1 MTAPNPNTP
10 QNQPPSVCPNSGP
23 QSQPP
28 PNGKTRPHESGFP
41 VRPIMRASMAERG
54 YTNDKMVKH
63 RTSRRAFF
71 HDYCEPGY
79 YMITATTVP
88 GSPPLSVIPD
98 IPIENLRKG
107 ELIIPNH
114 TPLGILVKNEITDI
128 QKHHP
133 EIRVIR
139 FVVMPDHIHIVI
151 NVQSRLKRMLGRE
164 LAGFFGACSKHHS
177 QILKDSGIKTLF
189 QPFHDRIIYN
199 LQQLD
204 RAIRYVEDNPRR
216 LILKRKYPDLFR
228 RYLHLSLAEHEYA
241 AYGNIFLLHEIYLLP
256 VRIHRR
262 WSEAEFRK
270 YHEDSIRE
278 IEKGAIAISPAIHPA
293 EREIM
298 NAAIEMGSS
307 VIQLTDQ
314 GFEDRFKPKGR
325 KFELC
330 AEGRLLL
337 LAPWPENAG
346 RKSTA
351 GYTEFHKMNDL
362 ALAISRLPADARLAI
377 KRPAR

>member
-1 MTAPNPNTP
+1 
-10 QNQPPSVCPNSGP
+10 
-23 QSQPP
+23 
-28 PNGKTRPHESGFP
+28 
-41 VRPIMRASMAERG
+41 MAERG
-54 YTNDKMVKH
+54 YSNDKMINH

-71 HDYCEPGY
+71 HDYCAPGY

-88 GSPPLSVIPD
+88 GSPPLSAIPN
-98 IPIENLRKG
+98 IPIDKLTKG
-107 ELIIPNH
+107 EMIIPNH
-114 TPLGILVKNEITDI
+114 STLGIQVKHEITDI
-128 QKHHP
+128 TKHHP
-133 EIRVIR
+133 EIKVIR
-139 FVVMPDHIHIVI
+139 FVVMPDHIHLVI
-151 NVQSRLKRMLGRE
+151 YVQSRLKRMLGRE
-164 LAGFFGACSKHHS
+164 LAGFFGTCSKHHS
-177 QILKDSGIKTLF
+177 RLLGISETKTLF

-199 LQQLD
+199 RQQLD

-216 LILKRKYPDLFR
+216 LILKREYPNLLK
-228 RYLHLSLAEHEYA
+228 RYLHLSLAGHDYA

-270 YHEDSIRE
+270 YHEDCIRE

-293 EREIM
+293 ERKIM
-298 NAAIEMGSS
+298 NAAVEMGSA

-314 GFEDRFKPKGR
+314 GFEERFKPKGH

-337 LAPWPENAG
+337 LAPWPENVG

-351 GYTEFHKMNDL
+351 GYTEFHQMNDL
-362 ALAISRLPADARLAI
+362 ALEIAQLPADARLSI
-377 KRPAR
+377 KHSAR